1 MAIRRF
7 SPQLEEANAA
17 HELSTI
23 LEVETP
29 LASKT
34 NISIPASEPRLDPA
48 EQLLVEARDK
58 LLEHARALGYEGFPN
73 YEEYL
78 RRENLD
84 GTRFDPEK
92 TSLSRLN
99 ELLEVTG
106 KSDQLRY
113 QKYPLSAPEMNVTE
127 DTLKSGEKQSG
138 TDPGGSNSSSSASL
152 PDVVAELKLRNIID
166 KSFNNSLDDSNRS
179 TSDDSE
185 AVEIVQPVPQ
195 VEKSPSKRKHSKK
208 QDEATESLG
217 RDLNQLGMKWASSM
231 LRKNQEVLNDHSS
244 SSSLSL
250 AEDLLRKKPSSNEAA
265 SGKPLNLKEFIAR
278 ELMIRTHSDLN
289 SLSDSSSPC
298 SLLLKS
304 LLDISHINTST
315 PELLTQTT
323 TDKNV
328 QRTSTPVAASKSSS
342 GTPREINN
350 GTAEGSLAN
359 LTAGLFSG
367 ESRISSVHQSSSSGG
382 ENRLSVPTLRLNVE
396 KYRKE

>member
-1 MAIRRF
+1 VAARIPSEASEPQPATSESTQRAKPPVAIRRF

-48 EQLLVEARDK
+48 EQLLGEARDK
-58 LLEHARALGYEGFPN
+58 PLEHARALGYEGFPN

-113 QKYPLSAPEMNVTE
+113 QKYPLPAPEINVTE

-185 AVEIVQPVPQ
+185 VVEIVQPVPQ
-195 VEKSPSKRKHSKK
+195 VEKSPSKP
-208 QDEATESLG
+208 
-217 RDLNQLGMKWASSM
+217 
-231 LRKNQEVLNDHSS
+231 
-244 SSSLSL
+244 
-250 AEDLLRKKPSSNEAA
+250 EDLLRKKPSSNEAA